1 MHPQFHFLWMMISQS
16 DDTWWHMMIHDD
28 SLFLNEPCLIL
39 VLLRGERFI
48 HRFSSL
54 VPCQSPW
61 YWLDLTWLLLMEKPL
76 EIQHLLQKWLLEHL
90 PLENSQQCHFFS
102 TSKSIKHGRT
112 KSLPQFSKMDIYTRK
127 SSIKLGNVQQKNR
140 NIPEEMETAPQP
152 SQPDIGGFRWL
163 QDLAHHWFILVSL
176 GHLGRSLPD
185 VP

>member
-48 HRFSSL
+48 
-54 VPCQSPW
+54 PCQSPW

-90 PLENSQQCHFFS
+90 PPWKLAAMPFLQHLQINQTWKNEIPS
-102 TSKSIKHGRT
+102 TIFKDGHLYAKI
-112 KSLPQFSKMDIYTRK
+112 IYK
-127 SSIKLGNVQQKNR
+127 IGKCPAKKNR

>member
-48 HRFSSL
+48 
-54 VPCQSPW
+54 PCQSPW

-90 PLENSQQCHFFS
+90 PPWKLAAMPFLQHLQINQTWKNEIPSTIFKDGHLYAKIIYKIGKCPAKKIETFQRRWKQRHSPANPILEAS
-102 TSKSIKHGRT
+102 
-112 KSLPQFSKMDIYTRK
+112 D
-127 SSIKLGNVQQKNR
+127 
-140 NIPEEMETAPQP
+140 
-152 SQPDIGGFRWL
+152 GFRIWPTIGL
-163 QDLAHHWFILVSL
+163 YWFPW
-176 GHLGRSLPD
+176 GT
-185 VP
+185 